1 MISIYLSF
9 DLIMILLKITNASDV
24 VASKAG
30 KLFEK
35 MTPEMIDQ
43 KLVESQ
49 VIQQMIEQLKLEG
62 LEGQISSVKGLD
74 VSEDVLI
81 TKSSFKVRTTK
92 TFWIQ
97 LIFHNYLLPNL
108 NKSRLMWLL
117 PYIAYLVFSS
127 YRMIAFDFGLSYW
140 YFSYENLI
148 IYYWEEIG
156 L

>member
-1 MISIYLSF
+1 
-9 DLIMILLKITNASDV
+9 MILLKITNASNV

-74 VSEDVLI
+74 VSEDALI
-81 TKSSFKVRTTK
+81 TQSSFKVRTTK
-92 TFWIQ
+92 TF
-97 LIFHNYLLPNL
+97 
-108 NKSRLMWLL
+108 
-117 PYIAYLVFSS
+117 
-127 YRMIAFDFGLSYW
+127 
-140 YFSYENLI
+140 
-148 IYYWEEIG
+148 
-156 L
+156 